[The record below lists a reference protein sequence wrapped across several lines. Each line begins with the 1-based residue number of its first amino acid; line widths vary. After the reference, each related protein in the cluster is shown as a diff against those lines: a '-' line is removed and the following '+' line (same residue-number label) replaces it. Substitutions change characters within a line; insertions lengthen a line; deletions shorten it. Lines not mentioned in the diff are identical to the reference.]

1 MSQFPPQGN
10 EPGSK
15 GFDTEISE
23 WIWSILECGGEVK
36 GGGRGVE
43 SGMAASS
50 RGSSSSSSRGKGRVR
65 PLPYLAEKGREGII
79 WPKSQPSEFL
89 CLNKHMG
96 PDDLS
101 YKFRAVVTLGI
112 GGEGGRGL
120 KERLRR
126 GFKAGRR
133 IWIAGISAGLPP
145 EMTFKGQLGIL
156 PALCM
161 IAFRSL

>member
-50 RGSSSSSSRGKGRVR
+50 RGSSQQQQGQREGPASPVS
-65 PLPYLAEKGREGII
+65 GREG
-79 WPKSQPSEFL
+79 
-89 CLNKHMG
+89 
-96 PDDLS
+96 
-101 YKFRAVVTLGI
+101 
-112 GGEGGRGL
+112 
-120 KERLRR
+120 ERRHHLA
-126 GFKAGRR
+126 KV
-133 IWIAGISAGLPP
+133 SAL
-145 EMTFKGQLGIL
+145 
-156 PALCM
+156 
-161 IAFRSL
+161 